1 MNRTWQAVLGRFLQQ
16 LQWWLIFE
24 TWGYVLCRLAL
35 VFLPI
40 GALAVMADQRWY
52 AGAHSISISL
62 SVLLPL
68 ALIPLGYAFL
78 HRGTRLHQAFEMDER
93 AGLKDRISSAW
104 EFLSQESLT
113 REQTLQ
119 VRDALRT
126 AHDVDLASLI
136 TLGNSRLPRWALV
149 ALGVFIG
156 SFFVPS
162 VYQAPAADASVD
174 TIKLLQ
180 IAEVASL
187 KEEVEKLAK
196 EPELKELVEKL
207 KEVQER
213 FEQGDMNERDV
224 MIALARMDKQLQ
236 EKMEAMGVEELN
248 SQLNQVVPHLMAST
262 AARQVAQQIKED
274 KLDEAAKELDK
285 LDTKLQKDEVKPEEK
300 EQLAL
305 NMGAAAAKLGKGE
318 KGSLG
323 ADFNKASESVK
334 SGDKEG
340 IKSSF
345 KSLQTKMGQCN
356 SLRQM
361 KKLSNCLGT
370 CKGNMGNKASLLA
383 KVGQCE
389 SNKKSDN
396 PSNTAGRGTVK
407 AEGEGKRLGDSYRE
421 MLNVQGMAGDGPVES
436 EVEVT
441 DGQTSA
447 TTVEAK
453 EMYNEYAAVA
463 EQALDQEEIP
473 LSHRFHVKRY
483 FQAIRPEE

>member
-1 MNRTWQAVLGRFLQQ
+1 MNRTWQSVLGRFLRQ

-35 VFLPI
+35 ALLPV
-40 GALAVMADQRWY
+40 GAVAIMADQRWF
-52 AGAHSISISL
+52 AGTYSLPIAL

-68 ALIPLGYAFL
+68 AVIPAAYAL
-78 HRGTRLHQAFEMDER
+78 LRRGTRLHQAFEMDER

-104 EFLSQESLT
+104 EFLGQDSLT
-113 REQTLQ
+113 HEQTLQ

-126 AHDVDLASLI
+126 AHDVDLGALV
-136 TLGNSRLPRWALV
+136 TLQNSRLPRWAFV
-149 ALGVFIG
+149 AFGIFVA

-162 VYQAPAADASVD
+162 VYRAPTADAAVD
-174 TIKLLQ
+174 TIKMLQ
-180 IAEVASL
+180 LAEVESL
-187 KEEVEKLAK
+187 KNEVETLAK
-196 EPELKELVEKL
+196 DEDLKDLVEKL

-213 FEQGDMNERDV
+213 FEQGDLSERDV
-224 MIALARMDKQLQ
+224 MIALARMDKELQ
-236 EKMEAMGVEELN
+236 EKMEAMGVEEMN
-248 SQLNQVVPHLMAST
+248 AQLNQIVPHLMAST
-262 AARQVAQQIKED
+262 AAQQVAQSIKED

-285 LDTKLQKDEVKPEEK
+285 LDAKLQKDELTPEEK

-318 KGSLG
+318 KSSLG
-323 ADFNKASESVK
+323 ADFDQASQSVK
-334 SGDKEG
+334 SDDKEG

-345 KSLQTKMGQCN
+345 KSLKSKMGQCN

-370 CKGNMGNKASLLA
+370 CKGNLGNKESLLA
-383 KVGQCE
+383 KIGKGE
-389 SNKKSDN
+389 STSKSEK
-396 PSNTAGRGTVK
+396 PSNNAGMGSVK
-407 AEGEGKRLGDSYRE
+407 ADGNGKGLEDSYRE
-421 MLNVQGMAGDGPVES
+421 MLNVQGMAGNGPVES
-436 EVEVT
+436 EVEMIE
-441 DGQTSA
+441 GQTSA
-447 TTVEAK
+447 SAVEAK

-463 EQALDQEEIP
+463 EQALDQEAIP

>member
-16 LQWWLIFE
+16 LQLWLIVE

-35 VFLPI
+35 VLLPI
-40 GALAVMADQRWY
+40 GTLAVMVDQRWFV
-52 AGAHSISISL
+52 GAHSLSIAL

-68 ALIPLGYAFL
+68 LIIPMGYAFL

-104 EFLSQESLT
+104 EFLGQESLT
-113 REQTLQ
+113 HEQTLQ

-136 TLGNSRLPRWALV
+136 TLGNSRLPRFALV
-149 ALGVFIG
+149 ALCVFVA

-162 VYQAPAADASVD
+162 VYQAPKADASVD
-174 TIKLLQ
+174 MVKMLQ
-180 IAEVASL
+180 LAEVASL
-187 KEEVEKLAK
+187 QEEVEKLAK
-196 EPELKELVEKL
+196 EEDLKELVEKL

-224 MIALARMDKQLQ
+224 MIALARMDKELKD
-236 EKMEAMGVEELN
+236 KMEAMGVEELN
-248 SQLNQVVPHLMAST
+248 AQLNQVVPHLMAST
-262 AARQVAQQIKED
+262 AAQQVAQQIKED
-274 KLDEAAKELDK
+274 KLDEAAKEMDK
-285 LDTKLQKDEVKPEEK
+285 LDTKLQKDQLSPEEK

-318 KGSLG
+318 KGTLG
-323 ADFNKASESVK
+323 ADFNNASQSVK
-334 SGDKEG
+334 TDDKEG

-345 KSLQTKMGQCN
+345 KSLKSKMGQCN

-370 CKGNMGNKASLLA
+370 CKGNLGNKSSLLA
-383 KVGQCE
+383 KVGQKE
-389 SNKKSDN
+389 STNKSN
-396 PSNTAGRGTVK
+396 SPSNSAGLGSVK
-407 AEGEGKRLGDSYRE
+407 AEGEGKRLENSYRE

-447 TTVEAK
+447 STLEAK